1 MIEALNAGDVT
12 KLGVG
17 VIVALVI
24 VGVLISL
31 VVSTIVVRVV
41 VAAVVVVLAIVVWQ
55 QRTSIE
61 HKIDQ
66 HKCNLTF
73 MGVHLDPPDSL
84 KRFCA

>member
-17 VIVALVI
+17 LIVALV
-24 VGVLISL
+24 VLGVLISV
-31 VVSTIVVRVV
+31 VVSAIVVRLVV
-41 VAAVVVVLAIVVWQ
+41 IAVVVVLAIFVWQ
-55 QRTSIE
+55 QRTSIQ

-84 KRFCA
+84 NRFCS